1 MLYGKNIEPRCE
13 YCERG
18 RDVDEDYVVCAHM
31 GVVSKG
37 YQCRKF
43 VYTPLKRTPR
53 PQVLRAGMKLADAP
67 YSEE

>member
-18 RDVDEDYVVCAHM
+18 RDVDEDHVVCSPA

-37 YQCRKF
+37 YKCGKF
-43 VYTPLKRTPR
+43 IYTPLKRTPR
-53 PQVLRAGMKLADAP
+53 PQPVRAGMRLADTP